1 MYDGI
6 FSLIEC
12 DKIIEISE
20 SIGYEKEIIKH
31 IIHIYNII
39 LIPIALICPNIIIC
53 GINVNF
59 IFRS

>member
-1 MYDGI
+1 MDDI

-12 DKIIEISE
+12 EKIIEITE

-39 LIPIALICPNIIIC
+39 LIPIANMSQYYHLWN
-53 GINVNF
+53 
-59 IFRS
+59 